1 MIWSEPTLVEIDM
14 LESAL
19 GETADRH
26 PGNRADARL
35 RETAHPSRM
44 QQSLVVL
51 RRDLRLED
59 HQALAQACRRS
70 QSVYMLFVFDRDI
83 LDLLPEKL
91 DRRVDFIW
99 QSLRSLE
106 QRLAELGE
114 RQSLSDSGPSSPP
127 LLITAHAKA
136 SLAVPAIAIALGVE
150 AVFFNH
156 DDEPYALERDRH
168 IAAALQA
175 LGIDCYDFKDH
186 VVFERKEV
194 LSQSAKAYSVFT
206 PYKKTWLA
214 RLAADESVI
223 ESADADLTRLVSPG
237 ALQRE
242 KLARVAQTHGF
253 GLWLGTPPTLDA
265 IGFQSSD
272 LNQLKVVIGT
282 VGAQQ
287 LLDDFSQR
295 IDRYDQARDF
305 PSLKGP
311 SYLSV
316 HLRFGTISI
325 RKAARL
331 AYRQANAGAQTWLSE
346 LIWRDFY
353 MQILYHFPQV
363 AQRAFKP
370 EYDLIRWEEG
380 PQADADFV
388 AWCSGQ
394 TGYPLVDAA
403 MRQLLQSGYMHN
415 RLRMVTASFLCK
427 DLGIDWRRGE
437 AWFAQHL
444 LDFDLAA
451 NNGGWQ
457 WAASS
462 GCDAQPYF
470 RIFNPVSQSLKF
482 DREGR
487 FIRRYVPELGK
498 LPDPQIHAPWD
509 IGGLSA
515 EALGLQL
522 GRDYPMRIVDH
533 DQARKKTLARYQVV
547 KKLPT

>member
-1 MIWSEPTLVEIDM
+1 MAIAIMIWSEPTLVEIDM

-114 RQSLSDSGPSSPP
+114 RQSLSDSGPSNPP

-136 SLAVPAIAIALGVE
+136 SLAVPAVAMALGVE

-242 KLARVAQTHGF
+242 
-253 GLWLGTPPTLDA
+253 
-265 IGFQSSD
+265 
-272 LNQLKVVIGT
+272 N
-282 VGAQQ
+282 
-287 LLDDFSQR
+287 
-295 IDRYDQARDF
+295 
-305 PSLKGP
+305 
-311 SYLSV
+311 
-316 HLRFGTISI
+316 
-325 RKAARL
+325 
-331 AYRQANAGAQTWLSE
+331 
-346 LIWRDFY
+346 
-353 MQILYHFPQV
+353 
-363 AQRAFKP
+363 
-370 EYDLIRWEEG
+370 
-380 PQADADFV
+380 
-388 AWCSGQ
+388 
-394 TGYPLVDAA
+394 
-403 MRQLLQSGYMHN
+403 
-415 RLRMVTASFLCK
+415 
-427 DLGIDWRRGE
+427 
-437 AWFAQHL
+437 FA
-444 LDFDLAA
+444 
-451 NNGGWQ
+451 
-457 WAASS
+457 
-462 GCDAQPYF
+462 
-470 RIFNPVSQSLKF
+470 
-482 DREGR
+482 
-487 FIRRYVPELGK
+487 
-498 LPDPQIHAPWD
+498 
-509 IGGLSA
+509 
-515 EALGLQL
+515 
-522 GRDYPMRIVDH
+522 
-533 DQARKKTLARYQVV
+533 
-547 KKLPT
+547 